1 MTLYGPWLGGAV
13 VQQLRQ
19 GANGRGLS
27 APSDISSRDF
37 IGPIHASSRL
47 SLCVTMRDRS
57 DYVLGG
63 EHSSARS
70 RVELTRGAH
79 ARGEPNSHQRRK

>member
-47 SLCVTMRDRS
+47 SNLLKLKDETLTTYEPLASKR
-57 DYVLGG
+57 GG
-63 EHSSARS
+63 AY
-70 RVELTRGAH
+70 GF
-79 ARGEPNSHQRRK
+79 